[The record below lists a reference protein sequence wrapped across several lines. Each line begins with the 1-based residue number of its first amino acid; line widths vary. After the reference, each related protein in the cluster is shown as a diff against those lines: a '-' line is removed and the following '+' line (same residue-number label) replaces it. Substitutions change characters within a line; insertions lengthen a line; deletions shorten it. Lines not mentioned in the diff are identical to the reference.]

1 MSLLGKVSR
10 HCVCRAR
17 TRAWRR
23 PRGVQGGD
31 CPSQE
36 LTLLFQGCWREDPG
50 GRGLRAPLQRQQR
63 PLPSPRG
70 PACAGGRA
78 RLRGAGWGG
87 GRGQP
92 QPRGWGRGDA
102 ALWPGLGIRPDDKGM
117 ESQSKT

>member
-23 PRGVQGGD
+23 PRGVRGGD

-36 LTLLFQGCWREDPG
+36 LRLLFQGCWREDPG

-78 RLRGAGWGG
+78 RLRGAGGG
-87 GRGQP
+87 ARP
-92 QPRGWGRGDA
+92 A
-102 ALWPGLGIRPDDKGM
+102 AAAWVGAGGCCALAGAGNSAR
-117 ESQSKT
+117 